1 MINSVVLALASGVV
15 ATFLGIV
22 FALLVRVKEESQLS
36 VVLGF
41 SAGFMLAMVV
51 FDMLPCAIEQ
61 SNVVV
66 VGISLVISLVMI
78 ALMAKF
84 IDGKVQSKAHARPD
98 YGTGI
103 IILLAMSLHDF
114 PEGIALGALETL
126 EMSTAFTI
134 LLASHNV
141 IEGVAIGATLRAS
154 KFENKSVIISGL
166 LAGAPTVLGAIIGY
180 GVSGISE
187 TFLSISLAIASGA
200 MLFVVFKELLKD
212 VYRDGEKSWTGVLVG
227 TIIGMITVFVV

>member
-15 ATFLGIV
+15 ATFLGIL
-22 FALLVRVKEESQLS
+22 FALLVRAKEESQ
-36 VVLGF
+36 VNAVLGF
-41 SAGFMLAMVV
+41 SAGFMLAMVA
-51 FDMLPCAIEQ
+51 FDMLPCAIGQ

-66 VGISLVISLVMI
+66 VALSLVISLVII
-78 ALMAKF
+78 ALVARL
-84 IDGKVQSKAHARPD
+84 IDGKVQSKAQGRPD
-98 YGTGI
+98 FGTGI
-103 IILLAMSLHDF
+103 IILLAMSLHDL

-126 EMSTAFTI
+126 KTSTAFTI

-180 GVSGISE
+180 GVSGISK
-187 TFLSISLAIASGA
+187 TFLAISLAAASGA

-212 VYRDGEKSWTGVLVG
+212 VYRDGEKSWAGVLVG